1 MILRVKSH
9 RSLSLSLSLFY
20 LHKTFLIYILSFLNW
35 NRKRL
40 RWEKETVYS
49 VLRSMKISVG
59 SIQSTWLWERGGGV
73 RTISVRRLHW
83 KRKETFWNIFAN
95 GVFRCH
101 LGSGVS
107 HLLLCYQQP
116 SYWGGGLHIS
126 IADFFLPKFR
136 PNIFHSSVTIVI
148 NREGWDKNIP
158 SYTGGGGGGWRMP
171 NSAKLLSRIKAPM

>member
-1 MILRVKSH
+1 MSKVID
-9 RSLSLSLSLFY
+9 LSLSLFY
-20 LHKTFLIYILSFLNW
+20 LHETFLIYILSFLNW

-59 SIQSTWLWERGGGV
+59 STQSTWLWERGGV

-107 HLLLCYQQP
+107 QLLCYQQP

-126 IADFFLPKFR
+126 KADFFADTR
-136 PNIFHSSVTIVI
+136 PNIFHSSLTIVI

-158 SYTGGGGGGWRMP
+158 SYTGGGGGGGCQIQQNFFQESKRT
-171 NSAKLLSRIKAPM
+171 L